1 MREAGVSLLLVA
13 GSYYS
18 ISWDVFSKTKQ
29 TAASQGSPA
38 GERKEIDLL
47 ARSHS
52 PRPASRKPTLW
63 VINFPGKTCF
73 SLSRRLGEAK
83 VGIHHGFWPPVTFE
97 PFLYMEDAPVSE
109 SLLSKEVRTS
119 LDVLGLRMG
128 VLQVLP
134 VRSTP
139 GDLHA
144 EGSEAPHRCHPDR

>member
-13 GSYYS
+13 SSYDS

-38 GERKEIDLL
+38 GERKEIDLP

-52 PRPASRKPTLW
+52 PRPASREPTLW
-63 VINFPGKTCF
+63 VINLPGKTCF
-73 SLSRRLGEAK
+73 SLSRPLGEAE

-97 PFLYMEDAPVSE
+97 PFLYTEDVPVSE

-119 LDVLGLRMG
+119 LDVLDLRMG
-128 VLQVLP
+128 CSRFCQLDPHQ
-134 VRSTP
+134 

-144 EGSEAPHRCHPDR
+144 EGSEAPHRRHPDR